1 VSDSQNTQAL
11 AAQAHEVQRQII
23 GLRREAQLIGIKLAT
38 LLYAAEEERAW
49 ELLGHESMRAWLDS
63 PEIDISYSHAKG
75 LTKAYREIV
84 VERQI
89 EPTQLDGVD
98 LRKLQMAMKSVRDGE
113 VSMDDAISDAQSL
126 GREDMR
132 IKYGG
137 DPNRGIDPGGDD
149 GPKVECQTCGS
160 FVDPDRIKDAA

>member
-1 VSDSQNTQAL
+1 MSDGQNTEAL
-11 AAQAHEVQRQII
+11 AAQARKVEEQII
-23 GLRREAQLIGIKLAT
+23 HLRRQAQVIGIKLAT
-38 LLYAAEEERAW
+38 LLYASEEERAW
-49 ELLGHESMRAWLDS
+49 EPLGHESMKAWLDS

-84 VERQI
+84 VERQV
-89 EPTQLDGVD
+89 EPAQLDGVD

-113 VSMDDAISDAQSL
+113 VSMDDAISDAKTL
-126 GREDMR
+126 GRADMG

-137 DPNRGIDPGGDD
+137 DPNRGIDPGEG
-149 GPKVECQTCGS
+149 GPKVECQSCGS